1 MVEAKMVGK
10 RYLRKQAVKDM
21 NLVLEDGKIY
31 ALLGPNGS
39 GKTTF
44 MKMAGILP
52 KFV

>member
-31 ALLGPNGS
+31 ALLGLTS
-39 GKTTF
+39 S
-44 MKMAGILP
+44 
-52 KFV
+52 